1 MADYV
6 YSTTLK
12 EPNGRDFR
20 ISGTGADD
28 ATALAEHNAKLAL
41 TVGTVVKQSH
51 SLPVDEAVG
60 APAGGTYSN
69 GFITLQNAA
78 GKVVNVQFDNIT
90 NAVAANGKIV
100 ITNGL
105 VTAFAGA
112 YRDRDGAGG
121 YTAVG
126 GEIVR

>member
-1 MADYV
+1 MADFTYT
-6 YSTTLK
+6 TTLK
-12 EPNGRDFR
+12 EPNGREFR

-41 TVGTVVKQSH
+41 TVGTVQKQSL
-51 SLPVDEAVG
+51 SQPLDEAAG
-60 APAGGTYSN
+60 APAAGTYSN
-69 GFITLQNAA
+69 GYITLQNAA

-100 ITNGL
+100 LTNGL
-105 VTAFAGA
+105 VTAFATA
-112 YRDRDGAGG
+112 YRDRDGNGG
-121 YTAVG
+121 YSAVG